1 MNLSPF
7 HCTLAQ
13 MEDTALCIRRLRA
26 LFDKATLCELLE
38 VESKLRATVGSRE
51 GRPNHKVQ
59 NPQGITKGGACSR
72 CKAPRFPELDL
83 DDPADAVQFLLSKF
97 KAAERDKLQPV
108 YRFFVQELRKGKKEP
123 LVDLLRKEVIG
134 PEVLDSGKGRQSR
147 AAAWSANRAQRFVT
161 VNM

>member
-72 CKAPRFPELDL
+72 CKAPRFPE
-83 DDPADAVQFLLSKF
+83 PGHAPWHV
-97 KAAERDKLQPV
+97 
-108 YRFFVQELRKGKKEP
+108 RKGRGGILIAK
-123 LVDLLRKEVIG
+123 
-134 PEVLDSGKGRQSR
+134 SGVY
-147 AAAWSANRAQRFVT
+147 AP
-161 VNM
+161 